1 MTCVTSLNST
11 LQSCPVCCYPYFK
24 AYSQIFQMVL
34 YPSFFP
40 IVFFFF
46 FFPPR
51 LFISMALEICHRI
64 HLGLEQQGSR
74 THAGFTMASFI
85 QQCPFLFV
93 KLYFEYFYINPCQL
107 ISFVRLV
114 FLLMEFVKC
123 QIDLK
128 KIEQDKLEK

>member
-34 YPSFFP
+34 YPYFFP

-46 FFPPR
+46 FFPKTLHYYGTRNLSQDP
-51 LFISMALEICHRI
+51 SGAWAA
-64 HLGLEQQGSR
+64 GSR
-74 THAGFTMASFI
+74 THAGFGMASFI
-85 QQCPFLFV
+85 QQCPFLFI

-107 ISFVRLV
+107 ISFVHLV
-114 FLLMEFVKC
+114 FPLMEFVKC